1 MRNLIIGCL
10 YTLIAQIL
18 TFFQLQGNIKYNLYN
33 RYPITLLLLSIPIS
47 WLYIQSVKY
56 FVIYFGGDVWP
67 SRILGTIIGIIVFTL
82 MAIIIFKEPVT
93 LKTFI
98 CILLSILILAVQLL
112 MK

>member
-10 YTLIAQIL
+10 YSLVAQIL
-18 TFFQLQGNIKYNLYN
+18 TFLQLQGNIKYNLYD
-33 RYPITLLLLSIPIS
+33 RYPIMLLALSIPIS

-56 FVIYFGGDVWP
+56 CVIYFEGEVWP
-67 SRILGTIIGIIVFTL
+67 SRFLGFGIGMIVFSL
-82 MAIIIFKEPVT
+82 MAAILFKEPVT

-98 CILLSILILAVQLL
+98 CMLLSGLILLVQLL